1 MSEEFKAFQA
11 HCRQRCEALL
21 PSLLNSN
28 DHATEPARERLLEA
42 SRYSL
47 LNGGK
52 RIRPMLVYAAGQAT
66 NPQGSDER
74 LDYPACAMELIHVYS
89 LVHDD
94 LPAMDDDDLRRGK
107 PSCHRAFDEATAIL
121 VGDGLQALAF
131 ELLSDAPGL
140 DAGQRI
146 AMVKL
151 LAGAAGS
158 HGMVGG
164 QAIDMAATDR
174 DISLEALGA
183 MHRLKTG
190 ALIRAALALGGV
202 AAGADAARL
211 RALDAYGHCI
221 GLAFQVVDDIL
232 DVEENTAT
240 LGKTGGKDDQA
251 NKSTYVK
258 LLGLAGAK
266 ARSRELQRE
275 AHDTLR
281 VFGDSAE
288 RLHDLA
294 DYIVERRF

>member
-1 MSEEFKAFQA
+1 MSEAFKAFQK

-21 PSLLNSN
+21 PTLLDSG
-28 DHATEPARERLLEA
+28 DEAAEPALERLSEA

-52 RIRPMLVYAAGQAT
+52 RIRPMLVYAAGRAA
-66 NPQGSDER
+66 NPQGPDEH
-74 LDYPACAMELIHVYS
+74 LDYPACAMEMIHVYS

-107 PSCHRAFDEATAIL
+107 PSCHRAFDDATAIL
-121 VGDGLQALAF
+121 VGDGLQARAF

-140 DAGQRI
+140 DAAQRI

-151 LAGAAGS
+151 LAGAAGCQ
-158 HGMVGG
+158 GMVGG
-164 QAIDMAATDR
+164 QAIDMAATNR
-174 DISLEALGA
+174 DISLEALAA

-202 AAGADAARL
+202 AAGADQPRL
-211 RALDAYGHCI
+211 RALDAYGSCI
-221 GLAFQVVDDIL
+221 GLAFQIVDDIL

-258 LLGLAGAK
+258 LMGLEGAK

-275 AHDTLR
+275 AHQILHA
-281 VFGDSAE
+281 FGDSAD
-288 RLHDLA
+288 RLRDLA
-294 DYIVERRF
+294 DYIVERRH